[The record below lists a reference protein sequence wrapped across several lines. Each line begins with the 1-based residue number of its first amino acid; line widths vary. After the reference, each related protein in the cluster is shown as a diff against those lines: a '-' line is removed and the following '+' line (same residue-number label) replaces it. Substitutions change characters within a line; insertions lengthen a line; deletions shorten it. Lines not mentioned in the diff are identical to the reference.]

1 METQE
6 TNSQISAS
14 VIRAYLMYALVVK
27 ISYHDQEIESR
38 AGITKN
44 PIMVRVN
51 FKKTWP
57 YKNPYICIKNIK
69 IKCI

>member
-27 ISYHDQEIESR
+27 ISYHDQEIESH
-38 AGITKN
+38 AGHYRKYHN
-44 PIMVRVN
+44 G
-51 FKKTWP
+51 KSEL
-57 YKNPYICIKNIK
+57 
-69 IKCI
+69 